1 MLRFTLRDSQD
12 DCQSTVHRNYRKK
25 PTVSEIICVVRGFIW
40 AKHVQVL
47 NKSSPKPNSFS
58 SLAFGL
64 VSFLCAEKPPLP
76 HLYCATTVHG
86 SFSLD
91 NLFHYTNVKVVPW
104 YLCPSRVSCF
114 SYYFSLP
121 PLLKLEPLTVLVFA
135 FFLRYTTMEV
145 VSPFRMSWLECTVYC
160 VRLQRK
166 NITAIG
172 FFSVVEIAER
182 SPLSMF
188 DEVL

>member
-1 MLRFTLRDSQD
+1 MWR
-12 DCQSTVHRNYRKK
+12 
-25 PTVSEIICVVRGFIW
+25 RGFVW
-40 AKHVQVL
+40 AKRVQVL
-47 NKSSPKPNSFS
+47 NKSSPRPSSFS

-64 VSFLCAEKPPLP
+64 VSILCAEKPPLH

-104 YLCPSRVSCF
+104 YFCPSRVACF
-114 SYYFSLP
+114 SCCFSLP
-121 PLLKLEPLTVLVFA
+121 PLLKLEPLTVSVFT
-135 FFLRYTTMEV
+135 FFLQFTTVEV
-145 VSPFRMSWLECTVYC
+145 VSPFRKSWLECTVYC
-160 VRLQRK
+160 MRLQRK

-172 FFSVVEIAER
+172 FFPAVEIAEC